1 MNFHQMQARHDR
13 FRKFV
18 IVVIAIIFVAVIAMF
33 GFMGYVAVEAFDM
46 IKTDSLKS
54 VIDTIWNGTGK

>member
-18 IVVIAIIFVAVIAMF
+18 TVVIAIIFVVVIAMF

-46 IKTDSLKS
+46 IKADGLKS